1 MNERMEPMANKRI
14 CTNFGKCALANSHED
29 FSNEKRSLTYCPL
42 CDKKLSVVVGPSR
55 DIAAKIVLGISCTF
69 VLFVVFG
76 FALEKK
82 WINASPDADA
92 AELRSTQ
99 APILRLA
106 DSNTMQDSLGPA
118 LAEAFL
124 KAQGATNIQIIPGAN
139 PHEEIVQGNLPGA
152 GSASTIEIAAYGSG
166 SAFSALEENRCDVG
180 MDSLRM
186 KAVEA
191 GKPAAK
197 GGLRPTDSQQVLG
210 LDGIAVIVN
219 ASNPLSELRKD
230 TIKRIFTGEIT
241 DWSKVGSAHGQIQ
254 IYAKD
259 SESAISNSFR
269 NTVLAGMQLSSS
281 THIIQDSDAVTEAVA
296 NDPNGVGF
304 VSFSFV
310 HGAKSIAVS
319 DKGTD
324 ALKPTRLTVS
334 TEDYPLSRRLYLY
347 TSANA
352 RNTYTQKFVAFAL
365 SAGGQAVVTANGFVA
380 QEVVAV
386 PQIAPKT
393 APDEYKQL
401 TQDAERL
408 SLDLRFNS
416 ADLSRD
422 AKAQADLDRV
432 VSMIADEGG
441 AKNRILLFGFTDNN
455 GGADLSQTAS
465 LNRAKLVEKEF
476 IQRGIKPTIVKGF
489 GSDLP
494 VASNDTAEG
503 REMNRRVEIW
513 MKK

>member
-1 MNERMEPMANKRI
+1 MPNKKI
-14 CTNFGKCALANSHED
+14 CTNYGKCALANSHED
-29 FSNEKRSLTYCPL
+29 FSNEKRSMTYCPL
-42 CDKKLSVVVGPSR
+42 CDKKLSVVVAPSR

-69 VLFVVFG
+69 VLFVLFA

-82 WINASPDADA
+82 WINASPDANA
-92 AELRSTQ
+92 AELRNAQ

-139 PHEEIVQGNLPGA
+139 PHEETVQGSLPGS
-152 GSASTIEIAAYGSG
+152 GSVSSIEISAYGSG
-166 SAFSALEENRCDVG
+166 SAFTALAENRCDIG

-186 KAVEA
+186 NA
-191 GKPAAK
+191 GKPASK
-197 GGLRPTDSQQVLG
+197 GDPRPADSEQILG

-230 TIKRIFTGEIT
+230 AIKRIFTGEIT
-241 DWSKVGSAHGQIQ
+241 DWSKVGSSHGPIQ

-269 NTVLAGMQLSSS
+269 NTVLAGKPLPPT
-281 THIIQDSDAVTEAVA
+281 THIFQDSDAVTEAVA

-319 DKGTD
+319 DKGTG

-347 TSANA
+347 TQATA
-352 RNTYTQKFVAFAL
+352 RNTFTQKFVEFAL
-365 SAGGQAVVTANGFVA
+365 SAPGQAVVAANGFVA
-380 QEVVAV
+380 QEVVAS

-422 AKAQADLDRV
+422 SKAQADLDRV
-432 VSMIADEGG
+432 VSMVADEGG
-441 AKNRILLFGFTDNN
+441 AKNKILLFGFTDNS
-455 GGADLSQTAS
+455 GSADGSQAAS
-465 LNRAKLVEKEF
+465 LSRAKLVEREF
-476 IQRGIKPTIVKGF
+476 IQRGIKPTVVKGF

-494 VASNDTAEG
+494 VASNDTTEG

>member
-1 MNERMEPMANKRI
+1 MPHKKI
-14 CTNFGKCALANSHED
+14 CTNYGKCALANSHED
-29 FSNEKRSLTYCPL
+29 FSLEKRSMTYCPL
-42 CDKKLSVVVGPSR
+42 CDKKLSVVIPPSR
-55 DIAAKIVLGISCTF
+55 DLAAKIVLGISTTFILF
-69 VLFVVFG
+69 VLFG

-82 WINASPDADA
+82 WINAPPDANA

-106 DSNTMQDSLGPA
+106 DSNTLQDSLAPS

-124 KAQGATNIQIIPGAN
+124 KAQGATNIQVIPGAN
-139 PHEEIVQGNLPGA
+139 SHEETVQGTLPG
-152 GSASTIEIAAYGSG
+152 GGNVSSIEVSAYGSG
-166 SAFSALEENRCDVG
+166 SAFTALAENRCDIG
-180 MDSLRM
+180 MDSLKM
-186 KAVEA
+186 
-191 GKPAAK
+191 KPAETGKSASK
-197 GGLRPTDSQQVLG
+197 GSPRPADNEQILG

-241 DWSKVGSAHGQIQ
+241 DWSKVGSSHGPIQ

-259 SESAISNSFR
+259 SQSAISNSFR
-269 NTVLAGMQLSSS
+269 STVLAGKPLPPS
-281 THIIQDSDAVTEAVA
+281 TRVIQDSDAVTEAVA
-296 NDPNGVGF
+296 NDPNGIGF

-347 TSANA
+347 TPATA
-352 RNTYTQKFVAFAL
+352 RNAFTQKFVEFTL
-365 SAGGQAVVTANGFVA
+365 SAPGQAVITASGFVA
-380 QEVVAV
+380 QEVVSA

-422 AKAQADLDRV
+422 TKAQADLDRV
-432 VSMIADEGG
+432 VSMVADEGG
-441 AKNRILLFGFTDNN
+441 AKNRILLFGFSDNS
-455 GGADLSQTAS
+455 GSADVSQAAS
-465 LNRAKLVEKEF
+465 LSRAKLVEKEF
-476 IQRGIKPTIVKGF
+476 IQRGIRPTVVKGF
-489 GSDLP
+489 GSELP
-494 VASNDTAEG
+494 VATNDSADG

-513 MKK
+513 MKKK

>member
-1 MNERMEPMANKRI
+1 MEPMPNKKI
-14 CTNFGKCALANSHED
+14 CTNYGKCALANSHED
-29 FSNEKRSLTYCPL
+29 FSNEKRSMTYCPL
-42 CDKKLSVVVGPSR
+42 CDKKLSVVVAPSR
-55 DIAAKIVLGISCTF
+55 DLAAKIVLGISTTFILF
-69 VLFVVFG
+69 VLFG

-82 WINASPDADA
+82 WINASPDANA

-124 KAQGATNIQIIPGAN
+124 KAQGATNIQIVPGAN
-139 PHEEIVQGNLPGA
+139 PNEETVQGTLPGS
-152 GSASTIEIAAYGSG
+152 GSLSSIEIAAYGSG
-166 SAFSALEENRCDVG
+166 SAFTALAENRCDIG

-186 KAVEA
+186 KPADA
-191 GKPAAK
+191 GKPASK
-197 GGLRPTDSQQVLG
+197 SSPRPADIEQVLG

-230 TIKRIFTGEIT
+230 MIKRIFTGEIT
-241 DWSKVGSAHGQIQ
+241 DWSKVGSSRGPIQ

-259 SESAISNSFR
+259 SQSAISNSFR
-269 NTVLAGMQLSSS
+269 NTVLAGMPLPPS
-281 THIIQDSDAVTEAVA
+281 THIFQDSDAVTEAVA

-319 DKGTD
+319 DKGTG
-324 ALKPTRLTVS
+324 ALRPTRLTVS

-347 TSANA
+347 TPATA
-352 RNTYTQKFVAFAL
+352 RNTFTQKFVEFAL

-380 QEVVAV
+380 QEVVAA

-432 VSMIADEGG
+432 VSMVADEGG
-441 AKNRILLFGFTDNN
+441 AKNRILLFGFTDNS
-455 GGADLSQTAS
+455 GSADSSQATSLS
-465 LNRAKLVEKEF
+465 RAKLVEKEF

-489 GSDLP
+489 GSELP